1 VIKAFVA
8 GIGIL
13 GGTFDPVHCGHLRLA
28 LEIRDHLLLDSV
40 RLLPAPNPR
49 LRESPRA
56 DISRRLEWLAAAI
69 DDEPG
74 LAVDS
79 RELDRDGPTYTVETL
94 ESFRQ
99 EFSSEV
105 LVFILGMDSFQ
116 RLDRWHRWREILDLA
131 HLAVAHR
138 PGGSLPG
145 PGPVADLLA
154 KCRCD
159 DVAALK
165 AAPAGRIMIC
175 EPPLLDIS
183 ATRIR
188 SLVAD
193 GRSIRFLVPEKVND
207 LINRTRCYTD
217 AE

>member
-1 VIKAFVA
+1 VA

-28 LEIRDHLLLDSV
+28 LEMRELLDLDCI

-49 LRESPRA
+49 LREKPRA
-56 DISRRLEWLAAAI
+56 DVTTRQQLLAAAV
-69 DDEPG
+69 DGESH
-74 LAVDS
+74 LAVDN

-94 ESFRQ
+94 ESLRR
-99 EFSSEV
+99 EFSDQV
-105 LVFILGMDSFQ
+105 LVFILGMDSFA
-116 RLDRWHRWREILDLA
+116 RLDRWHRWQELADLA

-154 KCRCD
+154 QRRCS
-159 DVAALK
+159 DVATLK
-165 AAPAGRIMIC
+165 SRPAGGIMIC
-175 EPPLLDIS
+175 ELPLLDIS

-188 SLVAD
+188 SLVAAD
-193 GRSIRFLVPEKVND
+193 RNIRFLVPDKVIE
-207 LINRTRCYTD
+207 LINRSRCYTY

>member
-1 VIKAFVA
+1 VA

-28 LEIRDHLLLDSV
+28 LEIREHLSLDGV

-49 LRESPRA
+49 LREAPRA
-56 DISRRLEWLAAAI
+56 NVSQRLELLAAAV
-69 DDEPG
+69 DGEPN
-74 LAVDS
+74 LQVDA
-79 RELDRDGPTYTVETL
+79 RELGRDGPTYTVETL
-94 ESFRQ
+94 ESFRR
-99 EFSSEV
+99 EFSDEV
-105 LVFILGMDSFQ
+105 LVFIVGMDSFQ
-116 RLDRWHRWREILDLA
+116 HLDRWHRWRELLDLA
-131 HLAVAHR
+131 HLVVAHR

-145 PGPVADLLA
+145 PGPIADLLEQH
-154 KCRCD
+154 RCG

-165 AAPAGRIMIC
+165 SEPAGRIMIC

-188 SLVAD
+188 SLVAG
-193 GRSIRFLVPEKVND
+193 GRSIRFLVPDKVIE
-207 LINRTRCYTD
+207 LINRTRCYTH

>member
-1 VIKAFVA
+1 MA

-28 LEIRDHLLLDSV
+28 LEMRERLDLDRV
-40 RLLPAPNPR
+40 CLLPAPNPR
-49 LRESPRA
+49 LREKPRA
-56 DISRRLEWLAAAI
+56 DVSRRLELLAAAI
-69 DDEPG
+69 DGEPG
-74 LAVDS
+74 LVVDT

-99 EFSSEV
+99 EFPNES

-116 RLDRWHRWREILDLA
+116 KLDLWHRWQKLLDLA

-145 PGPVADLLA
+145 PGSIADLLTQH
-154 KCRCD
+154 RCD
-159 DVAALK
+159 DVATLK
-165 AAPAGRIMIC
+165 ARPAGRIMVC

-188 SLVAD
+188 SLAAA
-193 GRSIRFLVPEKVND
+193 GQSIRFLVPDKVNE
-207 LINRTRCYTD
+207 LINRTRCYTH

>member
-1 VIKAFVA
+1 MS

-28 LEIRDHLLLDSV
+28 VEIREHLSLDKV
-40 RLLPAPNPR
+40 HLLPAPNPR

-56 DISRRLEWLAAAI
+56 DISRRLEILAAAI
-69 DDEPG
+69 EGEPG
-74 LAVDS
+74 LVVDT
-79 RELDRDGPTYTVETL
+79 RELEREGPTYTVETL

-99 EFSSEV
+99 EFSGEV
-105 LVFILGMDSFQ
+105 LVFILGMDNFQ
-116 RLDRWHRWREILDLA
+116 HLNRWHRWQELLDLS

-138 PGGSLPG
+138 PGGTLPG
-145 PGPVADLLA
+145 PGPIADLLA
-154 KCRCD
+154 QRRCED
-159 DVAALK
+159 AATLM
-165 AAPAGRIMIC
+165 AEPAGRILIC

-188 SLVAD
+188 SLVAN
-193 GRSIRFLVPEKVND
+193 GRSIRFLVPDKVND
-207 LINRTRCYTD
+207 LINRTRCYTH

>member
-1 VIKAFVA
+1 MA

-28 LEIRDHLLLDSV
+28 LEIREQLSLDGV

-49 LRESPRA
+49 LRETPRA
-56 DISRRLEWLAAAI
+56 DISRRLELLTAAV
-69 DDEPG
+69 DGEPG
-74 LAVDS
+74 LEVDA
-79 RELDRDGPTYTVETL
+79 RELDHDGPTHTVETL

-99 EFSSEV
+99 EFSNEV

-116 RLDRWHRWREILDLA
+116 SLDHWHRWQDLPDLA
-131 HLAVAHR
+131 HLVVAHR

-145 PGPVADLLA
+145 PGPIAGLLEQR
-154 KCRCD
+154 RCD

-165 AAPAGRIMIC
+165 AEPAGRIMIC

-183 ATRIR
+183 ATRVR
-188 SLVAD
+188 SLVAE
-193 GRSIRFLVPEKVND
+193 GRSIRFLVPDKVIE
-207 LINRTRCYTD
+207 LINSTRCYTHS
-217 AE
+217 E

>member
-1 VIKAFVA
+1 VA

-28 LEIRDHLLLDSV
+28 LEMRELLDLDCV
-40 RLLPAPNPR
+40 HLLPAPNPR
-49 LRESPRA
+49 LREKPQA
-56 DISRRLEWLAAAI
+56 DATMRLQLLAAAV
-69 DDEPG
+69 DGESH

-79 RELDRDGPTYTVETL
+79 RELNRDGPTYTVETL
-94 ESFRQ
+94 ESLRR
-99 EFSSEV
+99 EFSDQV
-105 LVFILGMDSFQ
+105 LVFILGMDSFA
-116 RLDRWHRWREILDLA
+116 RLDRWHRWQELADLT

-154 KCRCD
+154 QRRCN
-159 DVAALK
+159 DVATLK
-165 AAPAGRIMIC
+165 SRPAGSIMIC
-175 EPPLLDIS
+175 ELPLLDIS

-188 SLVAD
+188 SLLAA
-193 GRSIRFLVPEKVND
+193 GRNIRFLVPDKVIE
-207 LINRTRCYTD
+207 LINRTRCYTY

>member
-1 VIKAFVA
+1 VA

-28 LEIRDHLLLDSV
+28 LEIRERLSLDAV
-40 RLLPAPNPR
+40 RLLPASNPR
-49 LRESPRA
+49 LREKPRA
-56 DISRRLEWLAAAI
+56 DGRQRLEFLKAAV
-69 DDEPG
+69 DGVPG
-74 LAVDS
+74 LEVDA
-79 RELDRDGPTYTVETL
+79 RELDRDGPTYTVDTL
-94 ESFRQ
+94 ESLRQ
-99 EFSSEV
+99 EFPDTA

-116 RLDRWHRWREILDLA
+116 SLDRWHRWQDLPGLA

-138 PGGSLPG
+138 PGGVLPG
-145 PGPVADLLA
+145 PGPVTDLLA
-154 KCRCD
+154 RHRWD
-159 DVAALK
+159 DAATLA

-188 SLVAD
+188 ALFAE
-193 GRSIRFLVPEKVND
+193 GRSIRFLVPHKVIE
-207 LINRTRCYTD
+207 LINRTRCYTH

>member
-1 VIKAFVA
+1 MA

-28 LEIRDHLLLDSV
+28 LEMRELLDLD
-40 RLLPAPNPR
+40 RIHLLPAPNPR
-49 LRESPRA
+49 LRDEPRA
-56 DISRRLEWLAAAI
+56 DVATRLQLLAAAI
-69 DDEPG
+69 EGEPH

-79 RELDRDGPTYTVETL
+79 REVRRDGPTYTVETL
-94 ESFRQ
+94 ESLRR
-99 EFSSEV
+99 EFPGEV
-105 LVFILGMDSFQ
+105 LVFILGMDSFA
-116 RLDRWHRWREILDLA
+116 RLDRWHRWQELTALA

-154 KCRCD
+154 QRRCN

-165 AAPAGRIMIC
+165 KGPAGGIMIC
-175 EPPLLDIS
+175 ELPLLDIS

-188 SLVAD
+188 ALLAA
-193 GRSIRFLVPEKVND
+193 GRNIRFLVPDKVIE
-207 LINRTRCYTD
+207 LINRTRCYTY

>member
-1 VIKAFVA
+1 MA

-28 LEIRDHLLLDSV
+28 VEIREQLSLGCE

-49 LRESPRA
+49 LRDTPRA
-56 DISRRLEWLAAAI
+56 DASLRLELLAAAV
-69 DDEPG
+69 DGVPG
-74 LAVDS
+74 LEVDA

-94 ESFRQ
+94 ESLRR
-99 EFSSEV
+99 EFPDQV

-116 RLDRWHRWREILDLA
+116 SLDRWHRWQELPGLA

-138 PGGSLPG
+138 PGGALPG
-145 PGPVADLLA
+145 PGPIADLLTQR
-154 KCRCD
+154 RCD
-159 DVAALK
+159 DVATL
-165 AAPAGRIMIC
+165 AAEPAGRIMIC

-183 ATRIR
+183 ATRVR
-188 SLVAD
+188 ALVAE
-193 GRSIRFLVPEKVND
+193 GRSIRFLVPDKVIE
-207 LINRTRCYTD
+207 LINRTRCYTH

>member
-1 VIKAFVA
+1 MA

-28 LEIRDHLLLDSV
+28 LEIREQLSLDAV

-49 LRESPRA
+49 LREKPRA
-56 DISRRLEWLAAAI
+56 DGSRRLELLAAAV
-69 DDEPG
+69 DGVPG
-74 LAVDS
+74 LEVDA

-94 ESFRQ
+94 ESLRR
-99 EFSSEV
+99 EFPDQV

-116 RLDRWHRWREILDLA
+116 SLDRWHRWQELPGLA

-138 PGGSLPG
+138 PGGALPG
-145 PGPVADLLA
+145 PGPIADLLA
-154 KCRCD
+154 QRRCD
-159 DVAALK
+159 DVATL
-165 AAPAGRIMIC
+165 AAEPAGRIMIC

-188 SLVAD
+188 ALVAE
-193 GRSIRFLVPEKVND
+193 GRSIRFLVPDKVIE
-207 LINRTRCYTD
+207 LINRTRCYTH